1 MFEALL
7 KWLRGFLI
15 ISISGN
21 SRDRFLDICSK
32 HNIVMWNIVSDKDTT
47 RAYIARK
54 AFRELEAYQKK
65 TGVDIRICDKRGLPF
80 FFYRYKK
87 RKCFAICL
95 ILCVCL
101 IYAFTLFIWDIN
113 ISGESVY
120 TKEQIRKDI
129 IENYI
134 SLGTFKRNID
144 CAELEKK
151 LREKYDQI
159 AWISCEIKGTQL
171 NITLTETVTP
181 GLVRES
187 EEPCNIVA
195 VKDGIITDMITRS
208 GSSVA
213 HKGDEVKKGDILIT
227 GVVNIYNDF
236 DELTE
241 TQYLPASGDVYAI
254 SQYQYDDSFFME
266 YYEKEYSDNEKHYY
280 SLGFGDRFFS
290 VIQPKTGAA
299 CTDVISEDHKLVLAG
314 DFYLPLSVKK
324 TTLREYTSVP
334 KTYTEDEAREKAE
347 KRLALYLDNLR
358 KKGVEILEN
367 NVTIEIVDGTCTAS
381 GSIVTKELIGVPAE
395 INIIEQGETP

>member
-21 SRDRFLDICSK
+21 ARDRFLDICSK

-47 RAYIARK
+47 RAYIAKK

-95 ILCVCL
+95 ILCVCV

-129 IENYI
+129 MDNYI
-134 SLGTFKRNID
+134 SLGTFKKNID
-144 CAELEKK
+144 CAELEKE

-181 GLVRES
+181 ELVRES

-208 GSSVA
+208 GTSIA

-236 DELTE
+236 DELIE

-254 SQYQYDDSFFME
+254 SQYQYDDSFSME
-266 YYEKEYSDNEKHYY
+266 YYEKEYTDNEKHYY

-290 VIQPKTGAA
+290 VIKPKADEA
-299 CTDVISEDHKLVLAG
+299 YTDVISEDHKLVFAG

-324 TTLREYTSVP
+324 TTLREYTSVF
-334 KTYTEDEAREKAE
+334 KTYTEEEARQKAE

-367 NVTIEIVDGTCTAS
+367 NVTIEIVDGTCIAS

-395 INIIEQGETP
+395 INIIEQGEAP